1 MAYGC
6 KILYGEHIFNFSEIY
21 NELNN
26 KKIAFLVRNKDE
38 IEEKILQLSD
48 NKETES
54 YDFQI
59 KKMSDEIFNKTI
71 SFLKTQI
78 N

>member
-1 MAYGC
+1 MD
-6 KILYGEHIFNFSEIY
+6 
-21 NELNN
+21 
-26 KKIAFLVRNKDE
+26 KKIAFLVRNKDQ
-38 IEEKILQLSD
+38 IEEKVLQLSD
-48 NKETES
+48 NNKETES

>member
-1 MAYGC
+1 MM
-6 KILYGEHIFNFSEIY
+6 
-21 NELNN
+21 LNN

-59 KKMSDEIFNKTI
+59 KK
-71 SFLKTQI
+71 
-78 N
+78 

>member
-1 MAYGC
+1 M
-6 KILYGEHIFNFSEIY
+6 IFNFSEIY

-26 KKIAFLVRNKDE
+26 KKIAFLVRSKKE
-38 IEEKILQLSD
+38 VEEKILQLLA
-48 NKETES
+48 NKEKES

-59 KKMSDEIFNKTI
+59 KNMSDEIFNKTI